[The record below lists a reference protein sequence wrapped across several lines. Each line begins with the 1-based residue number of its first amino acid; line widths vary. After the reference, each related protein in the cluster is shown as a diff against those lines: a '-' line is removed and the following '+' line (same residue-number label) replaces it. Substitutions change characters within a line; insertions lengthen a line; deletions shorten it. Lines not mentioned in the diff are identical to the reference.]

1 MMLMLASMIAIN
13 AQSLTGKQWY
23 TVMPA
28 DGGQDVVVGVTF
40 EESGTCELLIAAQ
53 QEVKEKEGD
62 MPITITAGV
71 SVPGTY
77 KHKGDKLKINF
88 DRDKAEADV
97 DYEIEGIDA
106 ATKALVD
113 EEIRPQLE
121 GLKDE
126 LKKEMLNGMPEIDD
140 LKIVELTATR
150 LVVKD
155 SAGDEMTFN
164 AK

>member
-53 QEVKEKEGD
+53 HEVKEGG

-113 EEIRPQLE
+113 EELRPQLE
-121 GLKDE
+121 GLKGE